1 MNQRV
6 YHKYTI
12 EFITVVKEFVKLAEQ
27 ANNYTAQQMATLL
40 HRILPLLYLKA
51 TLLPDFNQ
59 SSEDDYM
66 DAVDEHSYNYI
77 QHQYEELFG
86 ELDIDITLPDFMV
99 ENHSQSFVSLAETI
113 ADIYQD
119 AKNVLVNYQTGDENI
134 MESALY
140 HCKQNFET
148 FWGQRLLVAVNA
160 LHYLIYQQKEAFENI
175 KPKKQEDFNT
185 IDSSNWI
192 ITQMQ
197 KQRKK

>member
-6 YHKYTI
+6 YHKHTI
-12 EFITVVKEFVKLAEQ
+12 EFITIVKEFVKISEQ
-27 ANNYTAQQMATLL
+27 ANEYDAQQMAILL

-51 TLLPDFNQ
+51 ALLPDFIQ
-59 SSEDDYM
+59 SEEDDFV

-99 ENHSQSFVSLAETI
+99 EHQSQSFVSLAEAI

-119 AKNVLVNYQTGDENI
+119 AKNVLVNYQTGEENI
-134 MESALY
+134 MENALY
-140 HCKQNFET
+140 YCKQNFET
-148 FWGQRLLVAVNA
+148 FWGQRLLIAANA
-160 LHYLIYQQKEAFENI
+160 LHHLIYQQKEAFENI
-175 KPKKQEDFNT
+175 KPKKNEDIDS

-192 ITQMQ
+192 ITKMQ
-197 KQRKK
+197 HQRKK